1 MSLYLS
7 SLFGLLT
14 LEMAILFLVVLP
26 LPFKVRR
33 KVYSV
38 YYKWTS
44 NRKVQTVVYIF
55 ATLVSILFFD
65 SWRRAQF
72 KVRLYHYQR
81 QSEDIDD
88 NSVITP
94 TQALASRAYNQRN
107 VYISGFI
114 LYFLICIPAIF
125 SIIRRL
131 IKYQNLINNSEG
143 KPVKDATPDTQPIA
157 LGKKDG
163 KHSPAAGSSIIDD
176 REIDHLKH
184 DLEKKEVN
192 LKAIQKQVKNL
203 ESYFDEQNDQKNP
216 KVATNAS
223 EKKDL

>member
-1 MSLYLS
+1 M
-7 SLFGLLT
+7 
-14 LEMAILFLVVLP
+14 
-26 LPFKVRR
+26 
-33 KVYSV
+33 
-38 YYKWTS
+38 
-44 NRKVQTVVYIF
+44 
-55 ATLVSILFFD
+55 
-65 SWRRAQF
+65 
-72 KVRLYHYQR
+72 
-81 QSEDIDD
+81 
-88 NSVITP
+88 
-94 TQALASRAYNQRN
+94 
-107 VYISGFI
+107 
-114 LYFLICIPAIF
+114 
-125 SIIRRL
+125 
-131 IKYQNLINNSEG
+131 
-143 KPVKDATPDTQPIA
+143 KDATPDTQPIA